1 MPTRRQKSL
10 ADIRQQSYRLQ
21 NALFNVPVPG
31 TNQMTTTNNQRV
43 QRVLNAT
50 QRYSSNIR
58 KAINARNGTPGDYPL
73 YGEDFN
79 RKVSRS
85 TYMGLNAG

>member
-1 MPTRRQKSL
+1 MPRKKSL

-31 TNQMTTTNNQRV
+31 TNQMATTNSQRV
-43 QRVLNAT
+43 QRVLDAT

-58 KAINARNGTPGDYPL
+58 KAINAKNGTPGDYPL
-73 YGEDFN
+73 YGDDFTK
-79 RKVSRS
+79 KVSQR
-85 TYMGLNAG
+85 TYMGLANG